1 MERQRGFL
9 RAFGLIGA
17 ILVLIAYPLWKD
29 AWVVGIVSLGVMAV
43 VPLGVSLALSEKHA
57 RLSRALVFAIPLGAL
72 GGVGTW
78 FAPTGPI
85 AGALASLW
93 VLGTL
98 GIALL
103 AVLRVL
109 ERGLAPLPELA
120 IDVGHLLVPVG
131 AAWLTA
137 SRAGLSPMGFH
148 EPIVLLTAAHFH
160 YAGFSAPV
168 VLGATGRLLFPNGQ
182 RTSLVYRIGTIT
194 VCLAVPLTALGIA
207 TDRRLEAPAA
217 IVLACGM
224 LLSSFVVGVSGARR
238 AFRISKVA
246 SSLLAVSGTTL
257 LLTMSLA
264 AAFAAT
270 GSAGRVL
277 PSVPVVSIARMIE
290 LHGAP
295 NAVLFALTGLLG
307 HVLLSTRNRD

>member
-1 MERQRGFL
+1 VARDRGFL
-9 RAFGLIGA
+9 RAFGVIGA
-17 ILVLIAYPLWKD
+17 ILVLVAYPLWKD
-29 AWVVGIVSLGVMAV
+29 AWVVGIVSLAVLSV

-57 RLSRALVFAIPLGAL
+57 ALGRVLGFLIPLGAL
-72 GGVGTW
+72 GGVGSW
-78 FAPTGPI
+78 FAPVGLI
-85 AGALASLW
+85 AGGLASLW
-93 VLGTL
+93 VGATL

-103 AVLRVL
+103 AVRRIL

-120 IDVGHLLVPVG
+120 IDVGQLLLPVG
-131 AAWLTA
+131 AMWLTA
-137 SRAGLSPMGFH
+137 SRAGISPLGFH

-168 VLGATGRLLFPNGQ
+168 VLGATGRLLFPSGA

-194 VCLAVPLTALGIA
+194 VCLAVPLTAVGIA

-217 IVLACGM
+217 ILLACGM

-238 AFRISKVA
+238 AFAISKPA
-246 SSLLAVSGTTL
+246 ALLLVVSGITL
-257 LLTMSLA
+257 LFTMSLA

-277 PSVPVVSIARMIE
+277 PSVPIVSIARMIE

-295 NAVLFALTGLLG
+295 NAVLFALAGLFG
-307 HVLLSTRNRD
+307 HVLLSTRNRG